1 MRECEDS
8 SLKRSTSEFR
18 EKLTSEVA
26 TCKAHDWNGTAH
38 SLINGIKVKVMGSSH
53 GSVIMRE
60 GLLGRPQFDSLQSL

>member
-26 TCKAHDWNGTAH
+26 TCRAHDWNGTAH
-38 SLINGIKVKVMGSSH
+38 SLTNGIKVKIMGSSH
-53 GSVIMRE
+53 DSVIVRE
-60 GLLGRPQFDSLQSL
+60 GLLGGPQFDFLQPL